1 MHQPYNDLK
10 PPEMVER
17 LKVFLEEMELV
28 EQEPCF
34 GHYIPTL
41 NFSPWEIPQKPTFR
55 PDNHYF
61 QAAGQEPPQEPPTA
75 RTLRNVCCWVMAWI
89 IVGELIL
96 LLWPVLV

>member
-1 MHQPYNDLK
+1 MQQPYNDLK
-10 PPEMVER
+10 TPEMVER

-61 QAAGQEPPQEPPTA
+61 QAAGQEPPQEPVSKPWYKQPEVVA
-75 RTLRNVCCWVMAWI
+75 MLAAIFSIWA
-89 IVGELIL
+89 L
-96 LLWPVLV
+96 LAFLPY

>member
-1 MHQPYNDLK
+1 MSRLYEDTMTDQMRYELAEYCRIMGYVKQP
-10 PPEMVER
+10 
-17 LKVFLEEMELV
+17 VFFN
-28 EQEPCF
+28 P
-34 GHYIPTL
+34 
-41 NFSPWEIPQKPTFR
+41 SR

>member
-1 MHQPYNDLK
+1 MQVYEDTK
-10 PPEMVER
+10 KPEMVEE
-17 LKVFLEEMELV
+17 LKVFFEEYELV
-28 EQEPCF
+28 HQEQVF